1 MLSKL
6 KTLCLRGIDGKE
18 VSAEVYIASGLPS
31 YTVVGLPD
39 AAVKEAKDRVVA
51 AVRNSG
57 FDFPSK
63 RITVNLAPAE
73 IRKAGTH
80 FDLPIALG
88 VLAAAGK
95 FGKRPPAA
103 LQETFFIGELALDG
117 ALRPVA
123 GVLPMLLALK
133 GQGRA
138 AVVPAGNAAEAAVS
152 GVKCHAASSLK
163 EVAEWL
169 TGGGEL
175 TPCAQV
181 SGAAAP
187 AAPSADLSEVK
198 GQAFA
203 KRAME
208 IAAAGFHNLILVGPP
223 GAGKSMLARRFGG
236 LLPPMNF
243 DESLETTKLYSVGG
257 LVRAGCLVSE
267 RPFRE
272 PHHTI
277 SDAALIGGGSSPRP
291 GEVSLAHNGVLF
303 LDELPEFSRA
313 AIEALREPL
322 EACKVTVSRVKE
334 SVCYPARFMLVAAM
348 NPCPC
353 GYLGH
358 PVRECTC
365 TPVQVQKYRSKVSG
379 PILDRI
385 DLQVQLSPV
394 KFEDWEGLPKGEP
407 TVAVAARVAA
417 AIGRQQ
423 ARLAGGRAAAN
434 AFLSGAEL
442 RRHCA
447 LPAGASAV
455 LETAMNRFG
464 FSARSLDKILRISR
478 TIADLEGSRDIRRE
492 HVTEAVQ
499 YRMLDKAAVPAGAV

>member
-6 KTLCLRGIDGKE
+6 RTLCLKGIDGKE

-88 VLAAAGK
+88 VLAAAGRL
-95 FGKRPPAA
+95 GKKPPAA
-103 LQETFFIGELALDG
+103 LEDTFFIGELALDG

-133 GQGRA
+133 GTGRA

-152 GVKCHAASSLK
+152 GIKCFSAASLK
-163 EVAEWL
+163 EVTAWLAGAAEL
-169 TGGGEL
+169 P
-175 TPCAQV
+175 PCAAPG
-181 SGAAAP
+181 SGP
-187 AAPSADLSEVK
+187 AAPRFSADLAEVK

-203 KRAME
+203 KRALE
-208 IAAAGFHNLILVGPP
+208 IAAAGFHNIILVGPP

-236 LLPPMNF
+236 LLPPMTF
-243 DESLETTKLYSVGG
+243 DETLETTKLYSVGG
-257 LVRAGCLVSE
+257 LVRAGCLVRE

-303 LDELPEFSRA
+303 LDELPEFSRP

-322 EACKVTVSRVKE
+322 EACRVTVSRVKE
-334 SVCYPARFMLVAAM
+334 SVSYPARFLLVAAM

-358 PVRECTC
+358 PVRECSC
-365 TPVQVQKYRSKVSG
+365 TPVQVAKYRSKVSG

-394 KFEDWEGLPKGEP
+394 KYEDWEGLPKGEP

-417 AIGRQQ
+417 AIERQR
-423 ARLAGGRAAAN
+423 ARFAGGRAAAN
-434 AFLSGAEL
+434 AFMTGAEL

-455 LETAMNRFG
+455 LEAAMNKLG
-464 FSARSLDKILRISR
+464 FSARSLDKILKISR
-478 TIADLEGSRDIRRE
+478 TIADLEGSTVIRRE
-492 HVTEAVQ
+492 HVVEAVQ
-499 YRMLDKAAVPAGAV
+499 YRMLDKAAVPVGAA